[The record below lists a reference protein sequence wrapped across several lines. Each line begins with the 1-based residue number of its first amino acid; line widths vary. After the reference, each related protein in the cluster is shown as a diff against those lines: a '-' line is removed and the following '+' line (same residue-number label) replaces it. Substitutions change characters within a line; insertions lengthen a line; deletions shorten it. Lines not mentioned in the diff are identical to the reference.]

1 MRQNDELSGGS
12 SPRVSVAAY
21 MRLSICLSVQ
31 VTGKED
37 VRESSPTLPPCGESF
52 FVFVITPWS
61 GFDLFALFIVLIL
74 QSPIDK
80 SAISLDQR

>member
-1 MRQNDELSGGS
+1 
-12 SPRVSVAAY
+12 
-21 MRLSICLSVQ
+21 MRLSICLSAQ
-31 VTGKED
+31 VTCKGD
-37 VRESSPTLPPCGESF
+37 IRESGPTFPPSCEAL
-52 FVFVITPWS
+52 FVLLITPGS